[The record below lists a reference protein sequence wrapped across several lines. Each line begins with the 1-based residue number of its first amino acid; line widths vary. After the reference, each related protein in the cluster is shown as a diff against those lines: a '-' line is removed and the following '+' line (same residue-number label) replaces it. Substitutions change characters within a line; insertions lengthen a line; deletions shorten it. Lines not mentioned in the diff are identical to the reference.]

1 MAKRIKADNDTW
13 TATLDASAPGPGRTV
28 VFFCTSNGQR
38 PWRVVR
44 VDEDELPTADR
55 LDALSSDE
63 LRALFERS
71 ESMNVSPS

>member
-1 MAKRIKADNDTW
+1 MAKRIKADGDTW
-13 TATLDASAPGPGRTV
+13 RATLDASSGRYGRTV

-44 VDEDELPTADR
+44 LGDGEVPSEDVLDGMSEAD
-55 LDALSSDE
+55 
-63 LRALFERS
+63 LRGLFDRS